1 MSITPVR
8 SLALAAVLG
17 YGLAGNAAAQTF
29 SLESAVLDSAS
40 GRNLGVTSER
50 GEIAALFRAQKTI
63 TFGVLRAAGI
73 PLESLP
79 PDIRQRIERFQTTNL
94 EAFRA
99 FSEGLAL
106 KDQGR
111 YAQARESFRR
121 AAQLDPNFALAV
133 EQQQAMP
140 DVNVGGNVQLRAA
153 VAAAAGA
160 AVDRGKQ
167 TYAIDASR
175 AVAAMQAGQNVVVV
189 PVAQTERAG
198 DHAYTSN
205 PAGATGQFIPNLAV
219 ALAYRYTADGG
230 VPVTLAN
237 SLEWR
242 NDSFRISNNVLEAVG
257 EAGTFQALRGGAQAV
272 AAGETALTD
281 GTRVQWGQWNSAPGA
296 SASVFINGANVVA
309 PVLGSVDTMFAE
321 ATARMPGSGTATF
334 TPRGGS
340 LLDVTG
346 SIRVDFA
353 NRMIQLQ
360 TLGFRIGDLN
370 FSNLSGQADWAA
382 NAAAG
387 SFRGNYTGGSCSGCL
402 AFLPAG
408 SNFAGTFAGKDAAGI
423 LFSTFLNT
431 GASFV
436 GGTQVFGR

>member
-1 MSITPVR
+1 MNTLQTWVV
-8 SLALAAVLG
+8 SLVAALGAVL
-17 YGLAGNAAAQTF
+17 AGPASAQSF
-29 SLESAVLDSAS
+29 ALESAVLDSAT

-50 GEIAALFRAQKTI
+50 GEIAALFRAQKAV

-99 FSEGLAL
+99 FSEGLSL

-140 DVNVGGNVQLRAA
+140 DVNIGGSVQLRAA

-189 PVAQTERAG
+189 PPTETARAN
-198 DHAYTSN
+198 DSAYTSN
-205 PAGATGQFIPNLAV
+205 PAGATGQFVPNLAV

-230 VPVTLAN
+230 VPVTLDN
-237 SLEWR
+237 NQEWR
-242 NDSFRISNNVLEAVG
+242 NERFRVANNVLEAVG
-257 EAGTFQALRGGAQAV
+257 EAGEFQALRGGAQAV
-272 AAGETALTD
+272 ASGETSLAD

-296 SASVFINGANVVA
+296 SASVRINGVNVVA
-309 PVLGSVDTMFAE
+309 PVLGTVDTMFAE
-321 ATARMPGSGTATF
+321 ATPRMPGSGTATF

-340 LLDVTG
+340 LQDVSG

-353 NRMIQLQ
+353 NRAILLQ

-370 FSNLSGQADWAA
+370 FSNLSGQAEWAA
-382 NAAAG
+382 NSAAG
-387 SFRGNYTGGSCSGCL
+387 SFRGNYTGGSCAGCL

-431 GASFV
+431 GSSFV